1 MIVCKV
7 DEAYFRPIKTALT
20 SQQMREDVVRLRMTI
35 TRALAEL
42 ERVER
47 GEAQLAD
54 VRKILETA

>member
-1 MIVCKV
+1 M
-7 DEAYFRPIKTALT
+7 DDAYFRPIKAAMS
-20 SQQMREDVVRLRMTI
+20 SQQMREDLARLRMTI

-47 GEAQLAD
+47 GEARPAD